1 MILVLHPIVNND
13 EVYACNLCIEGLD
26 SEEDVKKHLK
36 DKHDKVVEKD
46 KEVSSSDMKL
56 DIERLSFEN
65 EEHNKEEEETISIKE
80 NVTMTKD
87 SFKECDLC
95 DYKCRNEVTLNVH
108 KNTEHGET
116 YKCCKCVKTFKEKD
130 LRNLHELI
138 DHKPKQVEYG
148 YPCMLCEKECTNI
161 VDFSEHMET
170 VHRNEKNLSC
180 NECGQNITVL
190 DMDTWCSCH
199 LAEVIHLYSGNTNTN
214 KGDGATKVGQCQSPA
229 DGM

>member
-1 MILVLHPIVNND
+1 MLKKSPHKSSSFRHESNLKKVIFFSSYVLGYLLNSTIYKIGWSPYKANNQQQRTPSMILVLHPIVNND

-87 SFKECDLC
+87 SFKECNLC
-95 DYKCRNEVTLNVH
+95 DYKCRDEVTLKMQKH
-108 KNTEHGET
+108 
-116 YKCCKCVKTFKEKD
+116 
-130 LRNLHELI
+130 
-138 DHKPKQVEYG
+138 
-148 YPCMLCEKECTNI
+148 
-161 VDFSEHMET
+161 
-170 VHRNEKNLSC
+170 
-180 NECGQNITVL
+180 
-190 DMDTWCSCH
+190 
-199 LAEVIHLYSGNTNTN
+199 
-214 KGDGATKVGQCQSPA
+214 
-229 DGM
+229 